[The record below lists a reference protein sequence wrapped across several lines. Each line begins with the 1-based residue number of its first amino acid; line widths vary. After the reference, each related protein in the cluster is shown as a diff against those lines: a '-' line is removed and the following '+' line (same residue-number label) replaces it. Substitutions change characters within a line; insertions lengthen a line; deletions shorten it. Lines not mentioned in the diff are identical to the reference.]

1 MSFRVDSVQ
10 DVFPLADFLA
20 EAIGESAEIVVH
32 DVTDL
37 ESSVVYICNG
47 GLSDRRVG
55 DGATDQALQL
65 IKTGRTVREDFVSNY
80 EGKSLGGRKFRC
92 ATYFVKNR
100 ADELVGL
107 LCVNICVDGLEDAIN
122 TMSRLLG
129 GTGVALS
136 AASCDDGSSVRARTV
151 ESLHG
156 NPGDTVRGITQSV
169 LSEYPVP
176 ADRLSRDEKLDIID
190 KLNNRGVFLMKG
202 AVGTVAEELATSTP
216 TLYRYLQIIR
226 EQ

>member
-1 MSFRVDSVQ
+1 MSFRVDSIR

-20 EAIGESAEIVVH
+20 EAIGDSAEIVVH

-37 ESSVVYICNG
+37 ESSVVYIRNG
-47 GLSDRRVG
+47 ALSGRNIG

-65 IKTGRTVREDFVSNY
+65 IKTGRTAREEFVSDY
-80 EGKSLGGRKFRC
+80 EGKSLGGRRFRC
-92 ATYFVKNR
+92 ATYFVKDR
-100 ADELVGL
+100 ADELLGL
-107 LCVNICVDGLEDAIN
+107 LCVNVCVDGIEEAIR
-122 TMSRLLG
+122 TMSCLLG
-129 GTGVALS
+129 GAGAVLPAVGR
-136 AASCDDGSSVRARTV
+136 ADGGPSLPRAV

-156 NPGDTVRGITQSV
+156 NPSDTVRGITRSV
-169 LSEYPVP
+169 LAECPVP
-176 ADRLSRDEKLDIID
+176 ADRLSRDEKLGIIE
-190 KLNNRGVFLMKG
+190 KLNDRGVFLMKG